1 MDDQGHLE
9 DHNHCGLVL
18 EEEVVVCLW
27 KVQVL
32 VEGQEENVIAGF
44 LGDH

>member
-1 MDDQGHLE
+1 MWPG
-9 DHNHCGLVL
+9 L

-32 VEGQEENVIAGF
+32 VEGQEENAFAGV
-44 LGDH
+44 LGDQWD